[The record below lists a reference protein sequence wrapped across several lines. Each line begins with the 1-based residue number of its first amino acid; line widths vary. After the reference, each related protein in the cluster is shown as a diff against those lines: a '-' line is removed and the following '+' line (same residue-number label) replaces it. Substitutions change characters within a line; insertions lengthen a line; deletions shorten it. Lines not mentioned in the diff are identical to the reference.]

1 MGNMGRWAGAVLWG
15 VAGALLFAACSKN
28 TDPIPIPTPVSPA
41 TVTENYTGTLTP
53 GGSNLHFFQIQLS
66 PAVQVSEVRVTLTQL
81 TAVAVDADPTADPPV
96 AAAPATPVTGAIA
109 ITIGQGAV
117 TTIGVQC
124 ASMKTVV
131 APTGSTA
138 QLTGQAIP
146 GSYCVSIT
154 DTENVLPRA
163 STYAISVAH
172 S

>member
-1 MGNMGRWAGAVLWG
+1 M
-15 VAGALLFAACSKN
+15 
-28 TDPIPIPTPVSPA
+28 
-41 TVTENYTGTLTP
+41 
-53 GGSNLHFFQIQLS
+53 
-66 PAVQVSEVRVTLTQL
+66 RVTLSQL
-81 TAVAVDADPTADPPV
+81 TAVEVAADSTADPPV
-96 AAAPATPVTGAIA
+96 AAAPATPVTAPLS

-124 ASMKTVV
+124 ASFKTVV
-131 APTGSTA
+131 AAPGTTA

-163 STYAISVAH
+163 STYAISIAH